1 MKITSIALLALVALF
16 QACSTPA
23 RSVAQEKKNTFEEKK
38 HHYPALRYGDR
49 Y

>member
-1 MKITSIALLALVALF
+1 MKMISLILLASLALF
-16 QACSTPA
+16 QSCASPSRT
-23 RSVAQEKKNTFEEKK
+23 VAQENEYEEKK